1 MQPQSP
7 KGLRFLFYVLI
18 LIKMLMET
26 FLDMCYYMHKA
37 LYFWQFFSIA
47 ASAVSA
53 SLIRRSKRNLNA
65 FLRFLPCCSATRRNC
80 WDSIMR

>member
-26 FLDMCYYMHKA
+26 FWDMCYYMYKA
-37 LYFWQFFSIA
+37 LYFWQFFSFA

-53 SLIRRSKRNLNA
+53 SLVRRSKRNLNA
-65 FLRFLPCCSATRRNC
+65 FYSHRQSREV
-80 WDSIMR
+80 S

>member
-26 FLDMCYYMHKA
+26 FLDMCYYMLKA
-37 LYFWQFFSIA
+37 LYFWQFFSFA
-47 ASAVSA
+47 ASAVSVN
-53 SLIRRSKRNLNA
+53 LIRRSKRNLNA
-65 FLRFLPCCSATRRNC
+65 SYSHRQSREV
-80 WDSIMR
+80 S